1 VASEGDAVIMFEHA
15 WVAPVGIEPGTGL
28 PTSVSCSNANT
39 CFAVDTSGFL
49 YEFFGSSWSAVSTS
63 SMELNA
69 ISCVPNLCQAVG
81 DNGVIMTL
89 KGPTWSPVVTHVGS
103 QEFASVSC
111 VNSSYCLAGT
121 ASGFA
126 TFFTG
131 SKWGGLVSKDIYKGR
146 GFTSVACT
154 TGPLCAMSDAT
165 GHIIYLDNGVQWNK
179 FADQV
184 GGMILG
190 SACTPNLIC
199 WSGDARG
206 FVVKFTKS
214 SRSTWTSPVQLD
226 NASITSMSCPT
237 SFFCGAVDTLGRFYY
252 WFGGKWSA
260 GTLVS
265 FSPLISL
272 SCTPTGSCV
281 ALDQGGQIHRAKITG

>member
-1 VASEGDAVIMFEHA
+1 MGST
-15 WVAPVGIEPGTGL
+15 WSPVPTG
-28 PTSVSCSNANT
+28 AI
-39 CFAVDTSGFL
+39 
-49 YEFFGSSWSAVSTS
+49 
-63 SMELNA
+63 ELNA
-69 ISCVPNLCQAVG
+69 ISCVPSLCQAVG
-81 DNGVIMTL
+81 DNGVIVTL
-89 KGPTWSPVVTHVGS
+89 RSPSWGPVITHVGS

-131 SKWGGLVSKDIYKGR
+131 VKWGGLVSKDIYKGR

-154 TGPLCAMSDAT
+154 TGPLCAMSDST
-165 GHIIYLDNGVQWNK
+165 GHIIYLDKGVQWNK
-179 FADQV
+179 DADAV

-190 SACTPNLIC
+190 SACTPNLVC
-199 WSGDARG
+199 WTGDARG
-206 FVVKFTKS
+206 FVVKFTKAS
-214 SRSTWTSPVQLD
+214 TSTWTKPVQLD

-237 SFFCGAVDTLGRFYY
+237 SFFCGAVDTLGRFYD

-272 SCTPTGSCV
+272 SCTTTGSCV
-281 ALDQGGQIHRAKITG
+281 ALDQGGQIHRASISG